1 MIHRCQ
7 FEGLRRA
14 IGVFS
19 LAMTLGACATV
30 TPSSGTTTQ
39 TAATATPATQTPAS
53 GLPSQSLAAGEC
65 GLFGWDTSNS
75 PQFVFF
81 ATADRALYLS
91 GEGAPQ
97 KLTPEGAFPSTRY
110 GTLRLSLGA
119 AEPLIAG
126 TRYAQARVSEL
137 VEDGF
142 TRVRPLVILRSCQ
155 TSPSNPSEQA
165 EPPLF

>member
-1 MIHRCQ
+1 MDRRRSANIWRGASLL
-7 FEGLRRA
+7 GLA
-14 IGVFS
+14 V
-19 LAMTLGACATV
+19 TLGACAT
-30 TPSSGTTTQ
+30 TTT
-39 TAATATPATQTPAS
+39 TSPAKTKVVATEIAATQTPGS

-65 GLFGWDTSNS
+65 GLFGWDTSSS

-91 GEGAPQ
+91 GDGPAQ

-110 GTLRLSLGA
+110 GTLTLTLGA

-126 TRYAQARVSEL
+126 TRYAQARVSEP
-137 VEDGF
+137 VNDGF

-155 TSPSNPSEQA
+155 TPPSNPSERA